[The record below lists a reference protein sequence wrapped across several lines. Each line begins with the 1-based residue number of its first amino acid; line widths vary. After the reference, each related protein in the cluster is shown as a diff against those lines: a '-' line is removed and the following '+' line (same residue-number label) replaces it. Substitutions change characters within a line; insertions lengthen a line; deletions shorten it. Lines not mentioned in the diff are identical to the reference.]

1 MHEPVSSPISSN
13 EAHSCSPPHRISFF
27 LSFAGILLFAIVYLL
42 WKARARCFGASLFS
56 SSDLGSG
63 GGSSTH
69 LSASKFDLDY
79 WLKQVDLREARD
91 ADRYRGGLST
101 YLKLPTEEPRDSHAA
116 TATWIVDTWRHWR
129 LTQYRQQRPLFQ
141 THVDAANVPYRRP
154 RRHFLY
160 RLLHRLLTPPD
171 HRGSFLIE
179 HSSSIIAEMR
189 PSLIEN
195 QFLPSPASLEIQPRR
210 VASWP
215 RLKSSEFHTGPT
227 MSGLQTQLARK
238 HLLERATNHVFE
250 I

>member
-1 MHEPVSSPISSN
+1 MNPCHLRL
-13 EAHSCSPPHRISFF
+13 ATTKRTAAARRISFF
-27 LSFAGILLFAIVYLL
+27 PSFAGILLFAIVYLL

-56 SSDLGSG
+56 SSDLGG

-91 ADRYRGGLST
+91 ADRYRGGLAT

-129 LTQYRQQRPLFQ
+129 LAQYRQQRLLFQ
-141 THVDAANVPYRRP
+141 THVESPTDAATVPYRQP

-195 QFLPSPASLEIQPRR
+195 QFLPSPAILEIQPRR

-215 RLKSSEFHTGPT
+215 RLKSTEYHTGPT
-227 MSGLQTQLARK
+227 MSALQTQLARK
-238 HLLERATNHVFE
+238 HLLERASNRMFE